1 MQVVSFLRTRAFVL
15 LSTRFCRARY
25 DLFDIFFSRRSDQVR
40 EQHSSP
46 PVIVIGA
53 GIVGTAT
60 AAFLAMAGTP
70 VRLLDASAPASG
82 ATGAADGAVSV
93 ASKRPG
99 PMMTMARAGA
109 ALYRELAGQGLFQG
123 LFHKRPT
130 FLVAASDAEAD
141 VLSDHSK
148 ALGEVGAPVRWLTRD
163 GAADRLPSL
172 TRKVVAVL
180 EVEDEGHAIGYSIVS
195 RLISA
200 ARLKVERYCPVASLE
215 YEGRSG
221 RVSGVRVGGAVIE
234 APAVVVA
241 AGGGAGRLIGL
252 PDVSRPRRGQQLV
265 TERAPGLNAALP
277 GSLLSCSYLLSKK
290 HEGEKADARGYG
302 VVIDPLETG
311 QFLIGSTREEGRTIP
326 ENDIEAVAHLAA
338 SAQEMVPALGQLRI
352 LRCFA
357 GIRTATCDGLPMI
370 GRMPGTENLFVA
382 AGFEGDGI
390 CLGPL
395 TGRIMADLVRGEEP
409 EMDVSPFDPGR
420 FATGSIAA

>member
-1 MQVVSFLRTRAFVL
+1 M
-15 LSTRFCRARY
+15 
-25 DLFDIFFSRRSDQVR
+25 R

-172 TRKVVAVL
+172 TRKVVAVSKL
-180 EVEDEGHAIGYSIVS
+180 KTRGT
-195 RLISA
+195 RLA
-200 ARLKVERYCPVASLE
+200 
-215 YEGRSG
+215 
-221 RVSGVRVGGAVIE
+221 
-234 APAVVVA
+234 
-241 AGGGAGRLIGL
+241 
-252 PDVSRPRRGQQLV
+252 
-265 TERAPGLNAALP
+265 
-277 GSLLSCSYLLSKK
+277 
-290 HEGEKADARGYG
+290 
-302 VVIDPLETG
+302 
-311 QFLIGSTREEGRTIP
+311 
-326 ENDIEAVAHLAA
+326 
-338 SAQEMVPALGQLRI
+338 
-352 LRCFA
+352 
-357 GIRTATCDGLPMI
+357 TA
-370 GRMPGTENLFVA
+370 
-382 AGFEGDGI
+382 
-390 CLGPL
+390 
-395 TGRIMADLVRGEEP
+395 
-409 EMDVSPFDPGR
+409 
-420 FATGSIAA
+420 

>member
-1 MQVVSFLRTRAFVL
+1 MTRALVL

-25 DLFDIFFSRRSDQVR
+25 DLSRDLLARRSDQVR

-53 GIVGTAT
+53 GIVGAAT
-60 AAFLAMAGTP
+60 ASFLALANTP
-70 VRLLDASAPASG
+70 VRLLDASTPASG

-109 ALYRELAGQGLFQG
+109 ALYRELAEEGLFQG
-123 LFHKRPT
+123 LFHRRPT
-130 FLVAASDAEAD
+130 FLVATSDAEAD
-141 VLSDHSK
+141 VLSDHSE
-148 ALGEVGAPVRWLTRD
+148 ALAEVGAPVLWLTRD
-163 GAADRLPSL
+163 MAADRLAPLS
-172 TRKVVAVL
+172 RKTVAVL

-200 ARLKVERYCPVASLE
+200 AGLKVERNSPVAALE
-215 YEGRSG
+215 YDGRSG
-221 RVSGVRVGGAVIE
+221 RVSGVRVGEAVIE
-234 APAVVVA
+234 ASAVVVA
-241 AGGGAGRLIGL
+241 AGGGAGGLIGL

-265 TERAPGLNAALP
+265 TERAPTLNAALP

-290 HEGEKADARGYG
+290 QGGDADQRGYG

-311 QFLIGSTREEGRTIP
+311 QFLIGSTREEGRNIP
-326 ENDIEAVAHLAA
+326 ENDIDAVAHLAA
-338 SAQEMVPALGQLRI
+338 SAGDMVPALGRLRI

-357 GIRTATCDGLPMI
+357 GIRTAICDGLPMV
-370 GRMPGTENLFVA
+370 GRMPGVDNLFVA

-395 TGRIMADLVRGEEP
+395 TGRIVADLVRGEEP
-409 EMDVSPFDPGR
+409 EIDVSPFDPGR
-420 FATGSIAA
+420 FAGRSIAA

>member
-1 MQVVSFLRTRAFVL
+1 M
-15 LSTRFCRARY
+15 
-25 DLFDIFFSRRSDQVR
+25 R
-40 EQHSSP
+40 EQHFSP

-53 GIVGTAT
+53 GIVGASTAS
-60 AAFLAMAGTP
+60 FLALAGTP
-70 VRLLDASAPASG
+70 VRLLDASTPASG

-109 ALYRELAGQGLFQG
+109 ALYRELAQEGLFQG
-123 LFHKRPT
+123 LFHRRPT
-130 FLVAASDAEAD
+130 FLVATSDAEAE

-148 ALGEVGAPVRWLTRD
+148 ALAEVGAPVRWLTRD
-163 GAADRLPSL
+163 MVADRLALLS
-172 TRKVVAVL
+172 RKTVAVL

-200 ARLKVERYCPVASLE
+200 AGLKVERNSPVAALE
-215 YEGRSG
+215 YDGRSG
-221 RVSGVRVGGAVIE
+221 RVSGVRVGEAVIE
-234 APAVVVA
+234 ASAVVVA
-241 AGGGAGRLIGL
+241 AGGGAGKLIGL

-265 TERAPGLNAALP
+265 TERAPALNAGLP

-290 HEGEKADARGYG
+290 HQGTQVDARGYG
-302 VVIDPLETG
+302 VVIDPLDTG

-338 SAQEMVPALGQLRI
+338 SAGDMVPALGRLRI

-357 GIRTATCDGLPMI
+357 GIRTAICDGLPMV
-370 GRMPGTENLFVA
+370 GRMPGVDNLFVA

-395 TGRIMADLVRGEEP
+395 TGRIVADLVRGEEP
-409 EMDVSPFDPGR
+409 EVDVSAFDPGR
-420 FATGSIAA
+420 FAGRSIAA